1 MKTCI
6 CCGCI
11 LREHYTGGLICDVS
25 LDDMRED
32 KEDDNEEVKNVKRI
46 KFI

>member
-11 LREHYTGGLICDVS
+11 LGEHYTGGPVCDVCI
-25 LDDMRED
+25 DDMEDD
-32 KEDDNEEVKNVKRI
+32 KEDDNEEVVNERN
-46 KFI
+46 

>member
-11 LREHYTGGLICDVS
+11 LREHYTGGSVCDVCI
-25 LDDMRED
+25 DDMDED
-32 KEDDNEEVKNVKRI
+32 KEDINEEV
-46 KFI
+46 

>member
-11 LREHYTGGLICDVS
+11 L
-25 LDDMRED
+25 RED

>member
-11 LREHYTGGLICDVS
+11 LGEHYTGGSVLEAIDRALTTPVRR
-25 LDDMRED
+25 LNRL
-32 KEDDNEEVKNVKRI
+32 
-46 KFI
+46 

>member
-11 LREHYTGGLICDVS
+11 MGEHYTGGSVLEAIYKS
-25 LDDMRED
+25 LGKRY
-32 KEDDNEEVKNVKRI
+32 NEFKPLS
-46 KFI
+46 

>member
-11 LREHYTGGLICDVS
+11 MGEHYTGGSVCDVS

-46 KFI
+46 KFV

>member
-11 LREHYTGGLICDVS
+11 LRE
-25 LDDMRED
+25 D
-32 KEDDNEEVKNVKRI
+32 KEEVLSQVELEDYLKRLEMEE
-46 KFI
+46 